1 MYKTFAKIR
10 HVLAIW
16 LKDHFIACLNITMLE
31 SFFIFDGKFYEQCNG
46 VAMVSPVG
54 PTLANVFMC
63 HLKTFG

>member
-1 MYKTFAKIR
+1 
-10 HVLAIW
+10 
-16 LKDHFIACLNITMLE
+16 MLE

-54 PTLANVFMC
+54 PTLTNVFMC